1 VRPTVLIVGGFMTV
15 PANYWPLRRRL
26 LRRGAGDVRIA
37 PIWPID
43 WALAAVLGL
52 GPIMRRTRKAI
63 LRAYHSAGDQPTI
76 VVAHSGGGIAARLA
90 MSATPF
96 HGRPGGAAEAVGCL
110 VTLGTPHQL
119 AGLASRYRHAGH
131 EACAFLDRESP
142 GASFAPRTA
151 YLSVGSR
158 YPMAGLPGIFGQ
170 AVRGAFSVII
180 GGEAQADGDGIV
192 PLSAVHLAGAEQM
205 TYDDARHGH
214 IGANWYGSDA
224 IVDRWWPAA
233 VRLWRAALEERAA
246 GGTEAARS
254 DAPPRFI
261 APSDEPSGGGLV
273 AARKGSTNGS
283 AKGAPH

>member
-1 VRPTVLIVGGFMTV
+1 MTF

-63 LRAYHSAGDQPTI
+63 LLARRSAGDQPII

-96 HGRPGGAAEAVGCL
+96 HGRPGGVAEAVGCL

-119 AGLASRYRHAGH
+119 AGLPNRYRHAGH

-142 GASFAPRTA
+142 GPFFAPRTG
-151 YLSVGSR
+151 YLSVGST
-158 YPMAGLPGIFGQ
+158 YPMAGFPGIFGR
-170 AVRGAFSVII
+170 AVREVFSVIV
-180 GGEAQADGDGIV
+180 GGDPQADGDGIV
-192 PLSAVHLAGAEQM
+192 PLSAVHLDGAEQL

-224 IVDRWWPAA
+224 IVDRWWPATI
-233 VRLWRAALEERAA
+233 RLWQSALEARAKVATAADEPAGAERA
-246 GGTEAARS
+246 
-254 DAPPRFI
+254 PLI
-261 APSDEPSGGGLV
+261 APGDEPSGKRLV

-283 AKGAPH
+283 ARSARG